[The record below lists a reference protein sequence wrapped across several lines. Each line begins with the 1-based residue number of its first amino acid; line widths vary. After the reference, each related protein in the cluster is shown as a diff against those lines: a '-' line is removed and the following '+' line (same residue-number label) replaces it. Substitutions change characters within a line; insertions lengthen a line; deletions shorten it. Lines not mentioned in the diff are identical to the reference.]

1 MLRRELLSSPSK
13 KRAAAA
19 GVRRSQNFSRNKTAL
34 CAFKGQSCVELYM
47 LTLLA
52 MLAGPI
58 LVTTVVLI
66 VVFEIK
72 DIWDKNR
79 LS

>member
-1 MLRRELLSSPSK
+1 
-13 KRAAAA
+13 
-19 GVRRSQNFSRNKTAL
+19 
-34 CAFKGQSCVELYM
+34 M